1 MVPQLPIIYYPIII
15 LVKINDVL
23 LVMRLNIFIRIVT
36 EESEKLVVRL
46 FVRNQIIKRALRS
59 FHRDQS

>member
-23 LVMRLNIFIRIVT
+23 LIMRLNIFIRIVT